1 MDDLNDP
8 YGNISAAA
16 PPRAIASQ
24 WGEPM
29 GSLPHTGAKTKIEQT
44 KAKPCNGNQPTP
56 LKGSPRL
63 GFGVNASREPMG
75 PLPHTGAKTKIEQ
88 TKVCSIYCGDPY
100 GNRTHVTTVKG

>member
-1 MDDLNDP
+1 MDVLNDP

-56 LKGSPRL
+56 LKGSPWL

-75 PLPHTGAKTKIEQ
+75 SLPRTGAKTKIEQ